1 MNAAHFDALARS
13 RTAPSRRILL
23 ATLLAGALIP
33 VSFDGAHEG
42 RAKKGKGKSKERK

>member
-13 RTAPSRRILL
+13 CTAPSRRILL
-23 ATLLAGALIP
+23 ATFLVGALIP